1 MLFGTSDVSVAIRT
15 FIKEPTERAREIENQ
30 KNYYIQNDAKLLS

>member
-15 FIKEPTERAREIENQ
+15 FIKEPTPREIERERDR
-30 KNYYIQNDAKLLS
+30 KTRKLLYIG